1 MKVSEPAIAYAPS
14 PVQGLKN
21 RLLMSIDKTDDMEK
35 LQQCLELLH
44 EDSMP
49 GIYTEVEFDE
59 VVRRAEKSG
68 NATEEE
74 LNAFFQKWGL

>member
-21 RLLMSIDKTDDMEK
+21 RLLMSIDETDDMEK

-49 GIYTEVEFDE
+49 GIYTEVETSWIASPAMKQSRLYIFP
-59 VVRRAEKSG
+59 RLKRS
-68 NATEEE
+68 
-74 LNAFFQKWGL
+74 LW